1 MKNLEKIE
9 CHMVIWL
16 NHIKQEEEIVLIKNV
31 KELVQNRI
39 KILNKPEHTES
50 VLEEESLGRMSRSE

>member
-1 MKNLEKIE
+1 
-9 CHMVIWL
+9 MVIWL

-31 KELVQNRI
+31 KEFVQNRI

>member
-9 CHMVIWL
+9 YHMVIWL

-31 KELVQNRI
+31 KEFVQNRI